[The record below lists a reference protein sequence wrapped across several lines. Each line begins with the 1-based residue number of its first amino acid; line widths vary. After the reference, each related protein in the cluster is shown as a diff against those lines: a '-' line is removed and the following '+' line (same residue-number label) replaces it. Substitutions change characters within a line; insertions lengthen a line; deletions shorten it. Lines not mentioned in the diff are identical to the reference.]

1 MPCACKSALT
11 RAPVL
16 RAPPIIRIGSC
27 DMGGFLPF
35 IKYESISYLI
45 NAIDSRIKFVKAFLR
60 EGGMAAKKTKQ
71 SEPQAGAS
79 GLARL
84 VPTQQRSRESV
95 DRILEFAAEVMDEK
109 GSEAFRMSDIVERT
123 GVPFGSL
130 YQYFPDKTAII
141 GTLAER
147 YNPLRRDCVRRDLS
161 SVKSAKDLYPALCR
175 ITDSYYQMF
184 IDEPVMRDIW
194 QATQADRALQ
204 KPDEEDGAYLSGLLS
219 DAVRRIA
226 PDASEPALAAF
237 SQLTMTLIAAA
248 VRHAITL
255 EHKEA
260 QRIITLF
267 KRMLPKTLVAL
278 DNG

>member
-1 MPCACKSALT
+1 MP
-11 RAPVL
+11 R
-16 RAPPIIRIGSC
+16 
-27 DMGGFLPF
+27 
-35 IKYESISYLI
+35 E
-45 NAIDSRIKFVKAFLR
+45 KAGR
-60 EGGMAAKKTKQ
+60 KTAEAA
-71 SEPQAGAS
+71 AA

-84 VPTQQRSRESV
+84 VPTQQRSRE
-95 DRILEFAAEVMDEK
+95 RFEKILECAAALMAEK
-109 GSEAFRMSDIVERT
+109 GSEAFRMSDVVERS

-147 YNPLRRDCVRRDLS
+147 YNAIGRDCVRRDLAV
-161 SVKSAKDLYPALCR
+161 VKNVRDLHPALCR

-204 KPDEEDGAYLSGLLS
+204 KLDEEDGAYLSGLVL
-219 DAVRRIA
+219 DALRRIA
-226 PDASEPALAAF
+226 PNAPHAALSAF

-255 EHKEA
+255 DTRDARRHLA
-260 QRIITLF
+260 LF
-267 KRMLPKTLVAL
+267 KALLPKDLSAL
-278 DNG
+278 ARVHA